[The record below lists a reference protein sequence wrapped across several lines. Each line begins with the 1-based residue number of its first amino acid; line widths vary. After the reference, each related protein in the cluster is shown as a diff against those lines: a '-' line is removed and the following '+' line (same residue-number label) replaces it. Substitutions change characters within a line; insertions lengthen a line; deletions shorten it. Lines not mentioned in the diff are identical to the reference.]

1 MNTGMMVV
9 CSDIHG
15 LSFLNRFCVRSLP
28 TSSVAQVLPSRSRFL
43 ILGRSNRAPTSAEIL
58 SLPIRFLAYMDVFDL
73 MVAIVVCRF
82 KEVNPDATL
91 RANMGDVNMLM
102 FPIIFAIP
110 IILAVYVASMRLNAL
125 LPGCLT

>member
-9 CSDIHG
+9 CSYIHG

-28 TSSVAQVLPSRSRFL
+28 TSSVAQVLPSRSRYL
-43 ILGRSNRAPTSAEIL
+43 VLGRSNRAPASAEML

-73 MVAIVVCRF
+73 LVAVIVCRF
-82 KEVNPDATL
+82 KELIPDAML
-91 RANMGDVNMLM
+91 RANMGDVNTLI

-110 IILAVYVASMRLNAL
+110 NILAVYVASMRLNAL
-125 LPGCLT
+125 LRGCLT